1 LYRAIGGSF
10 ISAAVVTHSSFSC
23 LVIQVARFVC
33 VVLGWEG
40 VQAAVGGCAEAD
52 KLAEP
57 EQPTSSSLL
66 HMVSREIGREG
77 GREGGKEGEVRMS
90 IV

>member
-1 LYRAIGGSF
+1 MVSLCSPLPPSLLPF
-10 ISAAVVTHSSFSC
+10 PFLLLT
-23 LVIQVARFVC
+23 IQVARFVC

-66 HMVSREIGREG
+66 HMVRREGGKEG
-77 GREGGKEGEVRMS
+77 GREGGRRRDEYVCDF
-90 IV
+90 